1 MSKDGAERAG
11 APTEVYH
18 VAADLSI
25 GHSMTSAITGET
37 RTFAELRDLVVQWR
51 RHLHQHPELSFNE
64 EETAQFVHDTLDGF
78 GGLAITRP
86 TATSVMARLVTGRPG
101 PVLAIRA
108 DMDALAITE
117 ETGLPFASANHG
129 VMHACGHDGHTAMLL
144 GAVKQLLTMRESL
157 SGEIRFFF
165 QHAEEIHPG
174 GAEEMVQRG
183 VMDGVQ
189 RVIGAHLWA
198 SLEVGKVGV
207 TEGAAMA
214 APDTFWITV
223 RGKGGHAAIPQQT
236 VDPIAIG
243 AQVVT
248 NLQQIVSRV
257 MDPIDSVVLSITQFH
272 AGTTHN
278 VIPEVVEMN
287 GTVRSF
293 DPELRTR
300 VPQLME
306 RIIRGIS
313 EAHGAT
319 YEFTYERG
327 YRPVI
332 NDVAV
337 TRDMAAV
344 VEAVCGPGVLVTL
357 PPTMG
362 GEDFSAFLQR
372 APGSF
377 YFIGAGN
384 APSGI
389 VHPHHHPRFDIDE
402 RALGTGV
409 KIFVEA
415 ARRYCAR

>member
-1 MSKDGAERAG
+1 
-11 APTEVYH
+11 
-18 VAADLSI
+18 
-25 GHSMTSAITGET
+25 MTSALSGSG
-37 RTFAELRDLVVQWR
+37 RTTDSLPVRDQVVAWR
-51 RHLHQHPELSFNE
+51 RYLHQRPELSFNE
-64 EETAQFVHDTLDGF
+64 VETAQFVHDTLAGF
-78 GGLAITRP
+78 GGLEISRP
-86 TATSVMARLVTGRPG
+86 TATSVVARLVTGRPG
-101 PVLAIRA
+101 PVLAMRA

-129 VMHACGHDGHTAMLL
+129 VMHACGHDGHTSMLL
-144 GAVKQLLTMRESL
+144 GAVREL
-157 SGEIRFFF
+157 VAIRDALRGELRFIF
-165 QHAEEIHPG
+165 QHAEEISPG

-183 VMDGVQ
+183 VMEGVD
-189 RVIGAHLWA
+189 RIIGTHLWA

-207 TEGAAMA
+207 IEGAAMA

-236 VDPIAIG
+236 IDAIAVG

-248 NLQQIVSRV
+248 NLQHIVSRAT
-257 MDPIDSVVLSITQFH
+257 DPIDSVVLSITQFH

-306 RIIRGIS
+306 RIIKGVTA
-313 EAHGAT
+313 AHGAT

-332 NDVAV
+332 NDVEV
-337 TRDMAAV
+337 TREMAAV
-344 VEAVCGPGVLVTL
+344 VEAVCGPDVLVTL
-357 PPTMG
+357 RPTMG
-362 GEDFSAFLQR
+362 GEDFSAFLQK

-384 APSGI
+384 VEQGI
-389 VHPHHHPRFDIDE
+389 VHPHHHPKFDIDE
-402 RALGTGV
+402 RALETGV
-409 KIFVEA
+409 KIFIEA
-415 ARRYCAR
+415 ARRFNA